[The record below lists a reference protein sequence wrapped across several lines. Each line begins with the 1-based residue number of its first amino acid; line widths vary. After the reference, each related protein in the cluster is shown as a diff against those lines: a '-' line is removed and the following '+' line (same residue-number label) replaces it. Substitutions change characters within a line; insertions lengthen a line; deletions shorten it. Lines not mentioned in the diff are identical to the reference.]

1 MWWVV
6 SIELTRGRSC
16 VVSAIWFASLNL
28 FPPIPLSCCCTF
40 QTYETLRHLHHRTG
54 TSHCPAAPSV
64 SSTDFQ
70 STTTGVLR
78 DMQDLGS
85 CSGHWPR
92 AAAEGVRELSWASIP
107 KLSWRLCDLMTYGG
121 KPFGC
126 HADRG
131 YANAPYPCKN
141 RRSLMGWL
149 VGPSGCVCPVFTRHD
164 YMILHRSMMIHVAV
178 IWKSHSCLKAVIV
191 S

>member
-1 MWWVV
+1 M
-6 SIELTRGRSC
+6 SREYRTDKREELRGFCHLVCKLEPVPPNSPQLLLHLPDLWDITTLTSSHRDQ
-16 VVSAIWFASLNL
+16 SL
-28 FPPIPLSCCCTF
+28 S
-40 QTYETLRHLHHRTG
+40 
-54 TSHCPAAPSV
+54 AAPSV

-92 AAAEGVRELSWASIP
+92 AAAEGVREPSWASIP
-107 KLSWRLCDLMTYGG
+107 KLSWRLCDLMSYGG

-178 IWKSHSCLKAVIV
+178 IGRAIHV
-191 S
+191 SKQS